1 VLKKIAL
8 AAAGFA
14 AGITVTL
21 VSVGYHTPT
30 AAADEAQVAHLAAVK
45 AQVMH
50 TMYMLDKAGF
60 HDIDTSLQAGN
71 LPPGAYGT
79 VRQAR
84 IVTQATE
91 WPETLQADAAAEVA
105 QLQALE
111 DALKN
116 EDVNAAKDPAHQ
128 VHEVGHDLSA
138 KVYTWLSGG
147 QSPAPAHAD
156 DDDDSMPGMP
166 GMGH

>member
-1 VLKKIAL
+1 MLKNIAI

-30 AAADEAQVAHLAAVK
+30 ATADEAEVAHAAAVK

-60 HDIDTSLQAGN
+60 HDLETSLQAGT

-84 IVTQATE
+84 IVTQATD
-91 WPETLQADAAAEVA
+91 WPEALQADAAAEAA

-111 DALKN
+111 NALKN

-128 VHEVGHDLSA
+128 VHEGGHDLSA
-138 KVYTWLSGG
+138 KAYTWLSGG
-147 QSPAPAHAD
+147 QVPATDHT
-156 DDDDSMPGMP
+156 DDSMPGM
-166 GMGH
+166 GH